1 MIFLTV
7 GTHEQGFNRLIEMM
21 DEISVKINEPIF
33 MQIGYS
39 TVTPINAEYTR
50 FLSADEM
57 AQKMNEARLV
67 VTHGGPAS
75 FFAALE
81 AGKFVSVVPR
91 LKKFGEH
98 VNDHQ
103 IEFVE
108 FVINNGLPIKMV
120 ETKEELID
128 SIISPTLNTYGGN
141 EMVEKFSERLID
153 KMEELNK
160 K

>member
-1 MIFLTV
+1 M
-7 GTHEQGFNRLIEMM
+7 
-21 DEISVKINEPIF
+21 
-33 MQIGYS
+33 
-39 TVTPINAEYTR
+39 
-50 FLSADEM
+50 
-57 AQKMNEARLV
+57 
-67 VTHGGPAS
+67 THGGPAS

-103 IEFVE
+103 IEFV
-108 FVINNGLPIKMV
+108 INNGLPIKMV

-128 SIISPTLNTYGGN
+128 SIISPTPNTYGGN